1 MNMWLVGAGYWGSK
15 IMASLKKFDVDAQVI
30 DIKNGQSI
38 DDITTKDPVI
48 LATPLWEHFG
58 QAMELLRRG
67 HDVYVEKPAAET
79 LPELAKMSV
88 MVQDN
93 QLLMVG
99 HLFIHHP
106 QMEQI
111 KNMLQSGVIGNI
123 QHITSRRLNWGIYQT
138 KTSPT
143 LSLATHDI
151 SIVLELLGNDCKV
164 KQAQAWN
171 YTRNPKQYDRVAF
184 SGTCGNA
191 TFDIDVSWAWPVR
204 TRQTVI
210 IGTRGQII
218 WDQDANTLIQVGNG
232 VWENRA
238 IEGHSVVRKYESEL
252 SPLEHELYHWVSCVR
267 DRKQPITGIKQAYSV
282 AVVIDQVDNALQNS
296 L

>member
-30 DIKNGQSI
+30 DVKNGQSI
-38 DDITTKDPVI
+38 DDINTKDPVI

-58 QAMELLRRG
+58 QTMELLSRG

-79 LPELAKMSV
+79 IPEIVKLSV
-88 MVQDN
+88 MVHDD

-111 KNMLQSGVIGNI
+111 KNMLQSGVIGEI

-164 KQAQAWN
+164 SHAQAWN
-171 YTRNPKQYDRVAF
+171 YTKNPKQHDRVAF

-218 WDQDANTLIQVGNG
+218 WDQDANTLVQVGNG

-238 IEGHSVVRKYESEL
+238 IEGHSVVRNYESEL

-267 DRKQPITGIKQAYSV
+267 DRKRPITGIKQAYSV
-282 AVVIDQVDNALQNS
+282 AVVIDQVDNALQNR